1 MNIVIE
7 ILLALLLGYGYTKLT
22 MILNVSRVF
31 VFRVPVLW
39 FLQEFTKMDAEAVGV
54 TMMVSNVCTGLLAI
68 VLVIPVIGRIRK
80 LIQEEENNQEIQTSH
95 L

>member
-1 MNIVIE
+1 
-7 ILLALLLGYGYTKLT
+7 

-39 FLQEFTKMDAEAVGV
+39 FLQRFTRMDAEAVGV

-68 VLVIPVIGRIRK
+68 ALVIPVVCHIRK
-80 LIQEEENNQEIQTSH
+80 LIREEESH
-95 L
+95 PASP